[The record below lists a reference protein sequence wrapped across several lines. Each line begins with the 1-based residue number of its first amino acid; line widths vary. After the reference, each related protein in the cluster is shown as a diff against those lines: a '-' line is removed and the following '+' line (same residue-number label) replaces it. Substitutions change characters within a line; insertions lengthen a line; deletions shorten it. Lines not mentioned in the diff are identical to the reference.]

1 MVTSNIVVTVVNV
14 HIRTDPQGGWLSCE
28 FIHWRYS
35 EATAG
40 TGNHTLPLP
49 APSPVNREGQIQH
62 CQRDKAPTNT
72 ITSMLKVPERKC
84 VP

>member
-1 MVTSNIVVTVVNV
+1 MYTLELILKEAGYPVNLSTGDTV
-14 HIRTDPQGGWLSCE
+14 RPLQEQG
-28 FIHWRYS
+28 I
-35 EATAG
+35 TP
-40 TGNHTLPLP
+40 PLP